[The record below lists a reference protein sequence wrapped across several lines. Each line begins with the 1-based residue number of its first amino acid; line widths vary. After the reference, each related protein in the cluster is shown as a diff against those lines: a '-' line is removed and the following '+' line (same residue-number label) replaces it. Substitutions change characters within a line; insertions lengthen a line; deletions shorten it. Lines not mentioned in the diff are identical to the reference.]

1 LYFKGSVNKLSLLL
15 LFVWFWAL
23 LKTFNKIQC
32 YFSYWPINW
41 LCRVKRNSI
50 NADVK
55 RGHPFKTI
63 ITKFASV
70 KFGSCFWRFEISKQA
85 RKAHKMLSFYLYIKL
100 IQMSYTFFRG
110 RWDHDRMVVGFI
122 TTYAISAYHHKRCEF
137 ESSSGEVYS
146 IQYYVIKF
154 VSDSRQVGGFLQVL
168 QFPSPIKLTAMIELG
183 LNTIN
188 QTNQP
193 I

>member
-1 LYFKGSVNKLSLLL
+1 MLLH
-15 LFVWFWAL
+15 F
-23 LKTFNKIQC
+23 
-32 YFSYWPINW
+32 
-41 LCRVKRNSI
+41 
-50 NADVK
+50 
-55 RGHPFKTI
+55 
-63 ITKFASV
+63 SV

-188 QTNQP
+188 QTKPTYLINDFYLTTLELWNNLHCNGLYFKTKYSTL
-193 I
+193 